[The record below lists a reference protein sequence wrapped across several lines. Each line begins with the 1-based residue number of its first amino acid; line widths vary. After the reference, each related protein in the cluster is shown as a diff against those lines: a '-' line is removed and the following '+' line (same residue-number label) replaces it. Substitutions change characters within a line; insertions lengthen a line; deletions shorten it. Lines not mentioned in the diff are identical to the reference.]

1 MVERDTVNISIN
13 VRFILRAEDLKRVS
27 SIGRTLCFGH
37 KYCKFES
44 CARLIIY
51 NISLAIISSIML
63 LKFNLIFNA
72 FF

>member
-13 VRFILRAEDLKRVS
+13 VRFILRAEDSKRVS

-51 NISLAIISSIML
+51 NINLTITSSVL
-63 LKFNLIFNA
+63 RLRVY